1 MATARLAGLC
11 VVCPRIIN
19 IGEKSCAVVL
29 LIFSLHPPPFPFPFD
44 LYPSISC
51 YHTTSNV
58 TREGQTGDHN
68 DTAVAILRA
77 RDPQTGEG
85 SALGPFMIPY
95 QTARTGHLVT
105 QEFRTRGKTTTKKIR
120 QGARPL
126 VKGQNE
132 TNTIKLVQYLG
143 DTLRLPRGTTI
154 LWDNLAAQAADSV
167 KDECKK
173 HGFNVVFLEVGAAK
187 YTNPCDNAF
196 NATWKHSWYA
206 LRNKKLRTLHSIS
219 QDMKLELIKEAY
231 HQVPP
236 SAIAHYF
243 KRCGIQFAQDERVPL
258 SKRVEK
264 VMTSVVADLK
274 PIQEA
279 ALTAYHEWRLEH
291 EPVELR
297 RATRSSRTSRPDADA
312 KPSALGGPI
321 SGKYWSSFGQRG
333 VVGQAS
339 GGLQTLITSD
349 TRTRLT
355 RKRLH
360 QGLGSSQ
367 TEFVPGTR
375 AQKRRK
381 FSKS

>member
-1 MATARLAGLC
+1 M
-11 VVCPRIIN
+11 
-19 IGEKSCAVVL
+19 
-29 LIFSLHPPPFPFPFD
+29 
-44 LYPSISC
+44 
-51 YHTTSNV
+51 
-58 TREGQTGDHN
+58 
-68 DTAVAILRA
+68 
-77 RDPQTGEG
+77 
-85 SALGPFMIPY
+85 
-95 QTARTGHLVT
+95 
-105 QEFRTRGKTTTKKIR
+105 
-120 QGARPL
+120 
-126 VKGQNE
+126 
-132 TNTIKLVQYLG
+132 
-143 DTLRLPRGTTI
+143 
-154 LWDNLAAQAADSV
+154 
-167 KDECKK
+167 
-173 HGFNVVFLEVGAAK
+173 
-187 YTNPCDNAF
+187 
-196 NATWKHSWYA
+196 
-206 LRNKKLRTLHSIS
+206 
-219 QDMKLELIKEAY
+219 
-231 HQVPP
+231 
-236 SAIAHYF
+236 
-243 KRCGIQFAQDERVPL
+243 PL